1 MRCKYTKQ
9 GANQYYDEH
18 IDDYEEARDKAFND
32 EFRDFIS
39 EYITEA
45 GLTIDGNLT
54 PIITEDD
61 IQGFLDSFTFK
72 DEGEWLADGYESEL
86 GDCIDRAYDEYK
98 ERDI

>member
-18 IDDYEEARDKAFND
+18 IDDYEEARDEAFNE
-32 EFRDFIS
+32 EFRQMFHKDMIN
-39 EYITEA
+39 T
-45 GLTIDGNLT
+45 T
-54 PIITEDD
+54 IITYDD

-72 DEGEWLADGYESEL
+72 DEDEWLADGYESEL
-86 GDCIDRAYDEYK
+86 GDCIDRAYLEWK